1 MSLGGPSA
9 AGSSTIASGAHDT
22 DRSAWAACDRPGR
35 RALRDGILA
44 RVSREALS
52 GEGIEAA
59 LRHIAECLVQRLP
72 VPVPVASLILLDDSG
87 DPFVQEVTADRSL
100 YAAKAGGRG
109 RVVGR
114 ELRLP

>member
-44 RVSREALS
+44 QVSREALS

-59 LRHIAECLVQRLP
+59 LRHSAECLVQRLP
-72 VPVPVASLILLDDSG
+72 VPVASLILLDDTG
-87 DPFVQEVTADRSL
+87 DPFVQEVTADRAL
-100 YAAKAGGRG
+100 YAAKAGGRD